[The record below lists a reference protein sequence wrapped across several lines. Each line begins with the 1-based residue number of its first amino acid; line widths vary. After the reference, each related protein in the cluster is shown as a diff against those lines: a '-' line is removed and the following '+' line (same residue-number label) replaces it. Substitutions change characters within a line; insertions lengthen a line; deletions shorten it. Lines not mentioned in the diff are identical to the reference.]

1 VPQFFAPRAPAA
13 GPADRKLSNDI
24 MSYWVNFATTGNP
37 NGPNLAPWPEY
48 RSGGAMLKIQ
58 EDGSFAAGPPTD
70 RQIARFNF
78 LDAYLTSASIGQP

>member
-1 VPQFFAPRAPAA
+1 
-13 GPADRKLSNDI
+13 